1 LFFAPTGALNFLI
14 AIRGLVMARKC
25 KISGKGPLAG
35 NNVSFSQKKTR
46 RRFLPNLQTKKIYVP
61 ELDRTVSIRMSARAL
76 RTVDKIGLMTYLKKE
91 GLKLQDVT

>member
-1 LFFAPTGALNFLI
+1 
-14 AIRGLVMARKC
+14 MAKKC

-46 RRFLPNLQTKKIYVP
+46 RRFLPNLQTKKIYIP
-61 ELDRTVSIRMSARAL
+61 ELDRTVSIKMSARAL

>member
-1 LFFAPTGALNFLI
+1 
-14 AIRGLVMARKC
+14 MARKC

-76 RTVDKIGLMTYLKKE
+76 RTVDKVGLMTYLNKE
-91 GLKLQDVT
+91 GLKLQDVV

>member
-1 LFFAPTGALNFLI
+1 
-14 AIRGLVMARKC
+14 M
-25 KISGKGPLAG
+25 AG

-76 RTVDKIGLMTYLKKE
+76 RTVDKVGLMAYLNKE
-91 GLKLQDVT
+91 GLKLQDVI